1 MAVNQLIDVREQFVS
16 LVTEA
21 NIKALLDRLQHP
33 HEGRRFINKLEAE
46 EVIQK
51 NPERADKARSLIDMV
66 ISKGDAACKMMLTTW
81 DNLDPSRQ
89 ILDTPADVLTSQRPL
104 GSSSRMPPSQRSPPA
119 SSLVMGAERM
129 ANETKTTVI
138 NYNYTMPIHQA
149 HPNLKRKAESI
160 GIGTVGSTVNNAK
173 RPKIEA
179 HLEKNM
185 KTAPKAPAAKAP
197 AAKKPA
203 PKALVPKAPAAKKPA
218 PKALVPKAPAAKKPA
233 PKAPVPKAPA
243 AKKPAPKAPV
253 PKAPA
258 AKKPAAAKKPKVKKP
273 AAAKKPKVKKP
284 AAAKKPKVKKPAAA
298 KKPKVKKPAAK
309 KKS

>member
-1 MAVNQLIDVREQFVS
+1 MAVNQLNDVREQFVS

-33 HEGRRFINKLEAE
+33 HEGRRFINKFEAE

-51 NPERADKARSLIDMV
+51 KPERADKARSLIDMV

-81 DNLDPSRQ
+81 HNLDPSSQ
-89 ILDTPADVLTSQRPL
+89 ILNTPAHVLTSQRAL
-104 GSSSRMPPSQRSPPA
+104 GSSSWMPPSQGSPPA
-119 SSLVMGAERM
+119 SSRVMGAERT
-129 ANETKTTVI
+129 ANEINSTVI

-149 HPNLKRKAESI
+149 QPNLKRKAESI

-173 RPKIEA
+173 KPKIED

-185 KTAPKAPAAKAP
+185 KTAPKAP
-197 AAKKPA
+197 
-203 PKALVPKAPAAKKPA
+203 VP
-218 PKALVPKAPAAKKPA
+218 
-233 PKAPVPKAPA
+233 
-243 AKKPAPKAPV
+243 
-253 PKAPA
+253 
-258 AKKPAAAKKPKVKKP
+258 KKPAAAKKPKVKKP

-298 KKPKVKKPAAK
+298 KKPKVKKPAAAK
-309 KKS
+309 KPKVKKPAAEKKPKVKKPAAAKKPKVKKPAAKK

>member
-1 MAVNQLIDVREQFVS
+1 MAVNQLNDVREQFVS

-33 HEGRRFINKLEAE
+33 HEGRRFINKFEAE

-81 DNLDPSRQ
+81 HNLDPSSQ
-89 ILDTPADVLTSQRPL
+89 ILNTPAHVLTSQMAL
-104 GSSSRMPPSQRSPPA
+104 GSSSRMPPSQGSPPA
-119 SSLVMGAERM
+119 SSRVMGAERM
-129 ANETKTTVI
+129 ANEIKSTVI

-149 HPNLKRKAESI
+149 QPNLKRKAESF

-173 RPKIEA
+173 RPKIED

-185 KTAPKAPAAKAP
+185 KTAPKAPVPKKPAAAKEPKVKKPAAAKEP
-197 AAKKPA
+197 KVKKPAAAKEPKVKKPAAAKEPKVKKPAAAKKP
-203 PKALVPKAPAAKKPA
+203 KVKN
-218 PKALVPKAPAAKKPA
+218 
-233 PKAPVPKAPA
+233 
-243 AKKPAPKAPV
+243 
-253 PKAPA
+253 
-258 AKKPAAAKKPKVKKP
+258 PAAAKKPKVKKP

-284 AAAKKPKVKKPAAA
+284 AAAKKPKVKKPAAS

-309 KKS
+309 K